1 MTLEESVRRF
11 LDIQDERREILSVI
25 EQNHIHTQND
35 RLVYNRYKNADN
47 EFFREHI
54 RKGIENGKDWH
65 SALDYFLL
73 PDKPFDIEDV
83 EDVKAKECFRQI
95 LELDEEEI
103 RLGDN
108 IQQNYGNENTYQ
120 RAMEIFNEKYG
131 GDL

>member
-1 MTLEESVRRF
+1 MTLEESIRRF
-11 LDIQDERREILSVI
+11 LDIQDERREILSAI

-54 RKGIENGKDWH
+54 CKGIEKGKDWH

-103 RLGDN
+103 RLGDY
-108 IQQNYGNENTYQ
+108 IRQNYGDEDTYQ

-131 GDL
+131 SDL

>member
-11 LDIQDERREILSVI
+11 LDIQDERREIMSII

-35 RLVYNRYKNADN
+35 RLVYNRYKNAGN
-47 EFFREHI
+47 EYFREYI
-54 RKGIENGKDWH
+54 RKGIEKGKDWH
-65 SALDYFLL
+65 LALEHFLL

-83 EDVKAKECFRQI
+83 ENVKAKEYFRQI

-103 RLGDN
+103 RLGDY
-108 IQQNYGNENTYQ
+108 IRQNYGDEDTYQ

-131 GDL
+131 VE